1 MKYLDKETFMHRLD
15 PRTKILLG
23 FMVAI
28 LIVVLKNP
36 SELFLLF
43 FSVLILFGILRPAK
57 NTIKAMFIIMITALF
72 FTMISQ
78 GFFYS
83 LEPRTIIITIL
94 SPKSGIS
101 GKYNRWNLSIQR
113 GHHLRGAAEPP
124 AFFSNAS

>member
-43 FSVLILFGILRPAK
+43 FSVLILFKKIRSEFCSYFK
-57 NTIKAMFIIMITALF
+57 ALF
-72 FTMISQ
+72 FSPFFNFRMIS
-78 GFFYS
+78 
-83 LEPRTIIITIL
+83 
-94 SPKSGIS
+94 
-101 GKYNRWNLSIQR
+101 
-113 GHHLRGAAEPP
+113 
-124 AFFSNAS
+124 